1 MQNAAREDRGAVR
14 AETRSGSGSRFA
26 AFVLFDFSGFCCGRQ
41 TCRYSPLAL
50 YFSFDDI
57 FVLQIA
63 FPEFFVIFQVFRGFV
78 PFPRMLEKTLRLW
91 CIARVCR
98 SDPGASVTLSPEHIR
113 LFRWL
118 RYDLFSF
125 LLSFSDNRYKK
136 LSTHISDRLSLPK

>member
-1 MQNAAREDRGAVR
+1 MQLGRTAAPSVLR
-14 AETRSGSGSRFA
+14 TRSGSGSRFA

-63 FPEFFVIFQVFRGFV
+63 FPEHFVISQVFRGFV
-78 PFPRMLEKTLRLW
+78 PFPRMLEKTLRLS

-125 LLSFSDNRYKK
+125 LRPFSDNRYKK